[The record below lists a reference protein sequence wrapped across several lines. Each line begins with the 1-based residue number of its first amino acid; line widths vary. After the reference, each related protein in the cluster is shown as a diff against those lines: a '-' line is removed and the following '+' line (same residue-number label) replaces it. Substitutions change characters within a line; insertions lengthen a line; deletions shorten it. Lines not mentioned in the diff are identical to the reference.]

1 MFSFFRAIK
10 TAWKARRE
18 EEAKQKWL
26 KNQDKIEKSLA
37 EHFAKSL
44 AMTQANIE
52 YEVQERALKLAMT
65 NAIKDKAKK
74 KLAEKEEES
83 ARTDTWGKPKTN

>member
-1 MFSFFRAIK
+1 
-10 TAWKARRE
+10 
-18 EEAKQKWL
+18 
-26 KNQDKIEKSLA
+26 
-37 EHFAKSL
+37 
-44 AMTQANIE
+44 
-52 YEVQERALKLAMT
+52 MT